1 MQAWKQSQ
9 SRKAENVAVSMGVKK
24 DEKNEEVCYDKSD
37 ITGSTQV

>member
-24 DEKNEEVCYDKSD
+24 MTKR
-37 ITGSTQV
+37 GGLL